1 MAERKIV
8 YYKHYFIDFYNGLN
22 NKAKEK
28 VDYAIMLLKTQNRLS
43 EKFMKH
49 IDNSIYEL
57 RTQYRNNIYR
67 IFFIFDKENI
77 VLLMNGFVKKTQK
90 TPVGEIELAKRI
102 KREYYENKQ

>member
-49 IDNSIYEL
+49 LPY
-57 RTQYRNNIYR
+57 
-67 IFFIFDKENI
+67 
-77 VLLMNGFVKKTQK
+77 LLH
-90 TPVGEIELAKRI
+90 I
-102 KREYYENKQ
+102 

>member
-28 VDYAIMLLKTQNRLS
+28 VDYAIMLLKTQ
-43 EKFMKH
+43 
-49 IDNSIYEL
+49 
-57 RTQYRNNIYR
+57 
-67 IFFIFDKENI
+67 
-77 VLLMNGFVKKTQK
+77 K
-90 TPVGEIELAKRI
+90 TPVGEIEELAKRI